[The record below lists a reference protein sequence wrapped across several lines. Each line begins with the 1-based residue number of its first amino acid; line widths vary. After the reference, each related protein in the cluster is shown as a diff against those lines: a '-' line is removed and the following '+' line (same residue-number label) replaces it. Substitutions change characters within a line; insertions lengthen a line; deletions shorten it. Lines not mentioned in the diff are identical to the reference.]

1 VIVRAALCPSPPLLA
16 RVLTGRA
23 VILPEFRDACAA
35 AVARLVSGPP
45 EPVGGAPELAGGPPE
60 LVVVVGAGAATAT
73 WDPDDRLDLS
83 AYAPAVGTPADTSA
97 VGSRVKP
104 GLPLALGLGALLLD
118 SAGYTGPRLLQAVD
132 ESEPADACLR
142 LGRELAGV
150 AVRVA
155 MLALGDGSARRAP
168 SAPGYLD
175 ERAAP
180 FDDAVRHAV
189 SNGDMAALAG
199 LDPVLA
205 RDLMA
210 TGRAAWQV
218 LAGAMGTST
227 RPRTEIRYADAPFGV
242 AYLVAEMQPVGNA
255 PWLVKRRQ
263 AW

>member
-23 VILPEFRDACAA
+23 VILPELRDACAA
-35 AVARLVSGPP
+35 AVARLV
-45 EPVGGAPELAGGPPE
+45 GGPPE

-83 AYAPAVGTPADTSA
+83 AYAPAVGTPADTPGA
-97 VGSRVKP
+97 GSRVKP

-132 ESEPADACLR
+132 ESESAGACLR

-150 AVRVA
+150 AARVA
-155 MLALGDGSARRAP
+155 VLAVGDGSARRAP
-168 SAPGYLD
+168 SAPGHFD

-180 FDDAVRHAV
+180 FDDAVRDAV
-189 SNGDMAALAG
+189 RNGDMAALAG
-199 LDPVLA
+199 LDPALA
-205 RDLMA
+205 RELMA

-218 LAGAMGTST
+218 LAGGMGTST
-227 RPRTEIRYADAPFGV
+227 RPRTEISYADAPFGV
-242 AYLVAEMQPVGNA
+242 AYLVAVLGAPPV
-255 PWLVKRRQ
+255 
-263 AW
+263 